1 MRTPAPSGSRKSALG
16 PRAGPRRLA
25 CSRRNPRNRT
35 DSSWSDRS
43 PDWSICPSLAAAVG
57 EQGYALAPA
66 GWNPELIPFRD
77 GPQDSQHAIVP
88 EPRRSSR
95 ALAEIEPHIRRPD
108 RWIRGNE
115 ARLRKQARSNLE
127 LLDGV
132 QPATRPRLGN
142 LRGRASG
149 SLGALQASQ
158 ERIRALVFCK
168 PVCNVGQ
175 DLKIVSPIQRRGNRC
190 PHCVSEALAD
200 QKSESF
206 SGCFQRLLQR
216 LPAPFPVSFPV
227 PFLVPLLIACSNHCS
242 VHVRCLFGIV
252 FVSRKLFSPAPSLL
266 GRPPL
271 CDRSVLTRVFPCRM
285 TSLDVASALSASS
298 ASWLCSQRNSSSPRI
313 RIRSG
318 WATPWQP
325 RPDGTTQASLGR
337 PQNVRRTALAG
348 LWACE
353 ESKTSR

>member
-1 MRTPAPSGSRKSALG
+1 M
-16 PRAGPRRLA
+16 
-25 CSRRNPRNRT
+25 
-35 DSSWSDRS
+35 
-43 PDWSICPSLAAAVG
+43 
-57 EQGYALAPA
+57 
-66 GWNPELIPFRD
+66 
-77 GPQDSQHAIVP
+77 P

-115 ARLRKQARSNLE
+115 ARLRKRSRSNLE

-132 QPATRPRLGN
+132 QPAMLPRLGN

-149 SLGALQASQ
+149 SLGALQASH

-175 DLKIVSPIQRRGNRC
+175 DLKIVSPIQHSGNRC

-200 QKSESF
+200 QSREF
-206 SGCFQRLLQR
+206 CLGGRQ
-216 LPAPFPVSFPV
+216 FP
-227 PFLVPLLIACSNHCS
+227 
-242 VHVRCLFGIV
+242 
-252 FVSRKLFSPAPSLL
+252 
-266 GRPPL
+266 PP
-271 CDRSVLTRVFPCRM
+271 
-285 TSLDVASALSASS
+285 
-298 ASWLCSQRNSSSPRI
+298 PRI
-313 RIRSG
+313 PIRSG

-337 PQNVRRTALAG
+337 PQNVRRAALAG

-353 ESKTSR
+353 ELKTGR